1 MRAVATITAAARYY
15 YKYYSFFTLSDVR
28 VKGYKNTIAKTSDN
42 AYNISLYG
50 SSLSWHIRWKK
61 ITGRECWPTTN
72 HAQAQSYSVRDL
84 TNMQNVLN
92 RVSDRSSHLTGKR
105 REKK

>member
-15 YKYYSFFTLSDVR
+15 YKYYSFFTLSDVQ

-50 SSLSWHIRWKK
+50 SSLSWHIRWK
-61 ITGRECWPTTN
+61 ITGRECWPTKN
-72 HAQAQSYSVRDL
+72 DAQAQSYSVRDL

-105 REKK
+105 REKN